1 MNLKELD
8 DMLRTQLAIAD
19 YDDISLNGVQVAC
32 SPDRQIARV
41 AVAVDACQA
50 TIDAAIQE
58 KADMLF
64 VHHGLFWGRAIA
76 VDGIHYNRVKAL
88 LDADVALYA
97 CHLPL
102 DAHPVLGN
110 NAQMAMCLGM
120 KEFDPFGMYH
130 GQSIG
135 YKGRLPFPMTCQEIA
150 KLLGFSELYG
160 MNILPFGKEEVETV
174 GIISGGAADDVFQA
188 MEAGL
193 DCFVTGECRHELYH
207 TLRESG
213 MDMVCGGHYQ
223 SEVFGVKAVARYLEK
238 EHGIQTVFID
248 RKTGL

>member
-8 DMLRTQLAIAD
+8 DILRTQLAIAD

-64 VHHGLFWGRAIA
+64 VHHGLFWGRPIA

-160 MNILPFGKEEVETV
+160 MNILPFG
-174 GIISGGAADDVFQA
+174 
-188 MEAGL
+188 
-193 DCFVTGECRHELYH
+193 
-207 TLRESG
+207 SG

>member
-1 MNLKELD
+1 M
-8 DMLRTQLAIAD
+8 
-19 YDDISLNGVQVAC
+19 V
-32 SPDRQIARV
+32 
-41 AVAVDACQA
+41 
-50 TIDAAIQE
+50 
-58 KADMLF
+58 
-64 VHHGLFWGRAIA
+64 
-76 VDGIHYNRVKAL
+76 
-88 LDADVALYA
+88 DADVALYA

-160 MNILPFGKEEVETV
+160 MNILPFGKDEVETV

-188 MEAGL
+188 MDAGL